1 MPQRLTPTLLGDA
14 NCDGVVDVADAVF
27 LINEA
32 LPDDK
37 PILLPQ
43 NFANADLDNDVDVDE
58 ADFEGLVE
66 MLLNP

>member
-1 MPQRLTPTLLGDA
+1 MPPRLTPTLLGDA

-27 LINEA
+27 LINEV

-43 NFANADLDNDVDVDE
+43 NFANADLDGDVDVDD
-58 ADFEGLVE
+58 ADFEALIDL
-66 MLLNP
+66 LLNP